1 MAQEVDGD
9 VSGGNPQGEISM
21 AKRNANA
28 SADQS
33 ESKKS
38 ESITVT
44 RRGIKTGHDFANLM
58 SSVMAD
64 LIEGRME
71 PGVANAVCNAGGK
84 LLKVVEMQNKYGKK
98 PSEAQEKVLI
108 LATGMEAVQ

>member
-1 MAQEVDGD
+1 
-9 VSGGNPQGEISM
+9 M
-21 AKRNANA
+21 AKRT
-28 SADQS
+28 ADTQAGS
-33 ESKKS
+33 ESPKKA
-38 ESITVT
+38 ESIVVT

-98 PSEAQEKVLI
+98 PSEAQEKVLV